1 MSAAYDGVLVDV
13 FEMPPGTAGSEEIA
27 RSAEALRD
35 FSANGPL
42 TVSAPG
48 LGCVPVPG
56 ELSHVLGAILHEARQ
71 GHVVAV
77 VSTAEEIST
86 GAAARLLGVSRPHVT
101 RLIDLGILP
110 GRRLNRH
117 RRVRL
122 ADVMEF
128 KREMERQHRVLDEL
142 SNQAQELGLYP
153 QVSAD

>member
-1 MSAAYDGVLVDV
+1 MSAAYDGVVVDV
-13 FEMPPGTAGSEEIA
+13 FELHPGNANSDEIA
-27 RSAEALRD
+27 RSAEALRGFD
-35 FSANGPL
+35 SDETL

-48 LGCVPVPG
+48 LGSIPVPG
-56 ELSHVLGAILHEARQ
+56 AMSHVLGAILHEARQ

-77 VSTAEEIST
+77 VSTAQEIST

-110 GRRLNRH
+110 GRRLKRH

-128 KREMERQHRVLDEL
+128 KRNHERRRRLLDEVANE
-142 SNQAQELGLYP
+142 SQELGLYEP
-153 QVSAD
+153 PRD